1 MERGKKGCQYRNGQT
16 RNAEMGSS
24 VKQKRKSKIVG
35 KNARSRE
42 SKKRE
47 RAFNRKVGLT
57 RKVQN
62 GSRILN
68 EPIRSNDSMKRTSRE
83 VTRPIG
89 SSRTIVV
96 VLFLLS
102 WELNFS
108 NEKTNI
114 QKRSCSGQRAAV
126 LSELQ
131 QAQPESMKMKPLK
144 QQARM
149 IGRYRIVRFTNSR
162 TKTERNFWGWGLKE
176 RWNSNAILFHGFGNQ
191 NQ

>member
-1 MERGKKGCQYRNGQT
+1 MRSKIWREGKK
-16 RNAEMGSS
+16 NANTETDKRETQKWGSS

-102 WELNFS
+102 
-108 NEKTNI
+108 
-114 QKRSCSGQRAAV
+114 
-126 LSELQ
+126 
-131 QAQPESMKMKPLK
+131 
-144 QQARM
+144 
-149 IGRYRIVRFTNSR
+149 
-162 TKTERNFWGWGLKE
+162 
-176 RWNSNAILFHGFGNQ
+176 
-191 NQ
+191 